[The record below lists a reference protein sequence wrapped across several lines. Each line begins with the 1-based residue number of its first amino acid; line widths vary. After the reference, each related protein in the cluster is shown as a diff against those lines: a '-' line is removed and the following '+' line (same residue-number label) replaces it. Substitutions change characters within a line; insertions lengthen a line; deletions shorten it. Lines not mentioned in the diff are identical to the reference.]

1 MKKHGKLISFILAAA
16 MLLALLPAG
25 LIASAEAAAETANGR
40 CGNGLTW
47 ELDSYGNLI
56 ITGTGDMWDYLADSQ
71 IPWGREV
78 KSVSIGDGVTSG
90 GDCAFYEG
98 LELAEVSLPSTIK
111 RIGFAAFWSCV
122 ALTEID
128 IPDGATEIGNAAFSE
143 CVSLASISVP
153 DSVTTVGSGAFVNT
167 AYYCDCS
174 SNWEDGMLY
183 MGKCLISADCY
194 DVGGVCVIKDG
205 TVGIATDAFSFCRE
219 LTGVS
224 IPKSVRV
231 IGESVFGYCTALTDV
246 TIPRGVTEI
255 KHGLFL
261 GCAALKEV
269 DIPDGVT
276 SIGYIAFCDCPSLER
291 VRIPA
296 SVTGI
301 RDDAFHGCPGLTLEV
316 YEGSFA
322 QRFAEEQGVPYRL
335 LTSGPCG
342 DGLTWEFADGDK
354 LALVIS
360 GEGAMYDFG
369 ANGAPW
375 GNGIK
380 SVTFGDGAETI
391 GDYAFAFCS
400 GLSELTLP
408 GSVVSVG
415 YRAFIGCG
423 GLTDVIVPEGVTS
436 IGEQAFYG
444 CGALAGVTLPESVT
458 FIGGRALPNRSKLV
472 VRVYKDSYA
481 HRYAVENGYKYE
493 LIGVA
498 AAKGDPDG
506 DGEITVADALIA
518 LRVAAKLVAQT
529 EALLAACDVDGSGD
543 VDVGDALAILRV
555 AAKLE
560 VL

>member
-16 MLLALLPAG
+16 MLFALLPTG
-25 LIASAEAAAETANGR
+25 IIASAESVNSGK
-40 CGNGLTW
+40 CGDDLTW
-47 ELDSYGNLI
+47 ELDSDGNLT

-78 KSVSIGDGVTSG
+78 KSVSIGEGVTTV
-90 GDCAFYEG
+90 GDCAFYEC
-98 LELAEVSLPSTIK
+98 LELAEVSLPFTIK

-128 IPDGATEIGNAAFSE
+128 IPDGATEIGNAAFAE

-153 DSVTTVGSGAFVNT
+153 DSVTTVGSGAFDNT
-167 AYYCDCS
+167 AYYCDCK

-183 MGKCLISADCY
+183 MGKCLIRADYY

-261 GCAALKEV
+261 GCTALTEV

-276 SIGYIAFCDCPSLER
+276 SIGYIAFCDCASLER

-316 YEGSFA
+316 YEGSYA
-322 QRFAEEQGVPYRL
+322 QRFAEEQGIPYRL

-342 DGLTWEFADGDK
+342 DALTWEFADGDK

-375 GNGIK
+375 GNGIT
-380 SVTFGDGAETI
+380 SVTFGEGAETI
-391 GDYAFAFCS
+391 GDYAFAF
-400 GLSELTLP
+400 
-408 GSVVSVG
+408 
-415 YRAFIGCG
+415 CG

-458 FIGGRALPNRSKLV
+458 FIGSRALPNRSKLV

-481 HRYAVENGYKYE
+481 HSYAVENGYKYE
-493 LIGVA
+493 LIGAA

-506 DGEITVADALIA
+506 DGEVTVSDALSA
-518 LRVAAKLVAQT
+518 LRVAAKLAEPT
-529 EALLAACDVDGSGD
+529 DDLLAACDIDGDGEITVS
-543 VDVGDALAILRV
+543 DALAILRV
-555 AAKLE
+555 AAKLADA
-560 VL
+560 L